1 MSGTPPGQANFNP
14 SRQLTPAALSSPL
27 ASGDNVFNL
36 MTAQV
41 LVSYTFDTWGLT
53 QLAQNR
59 PSAVGESIA

>member
-1 MSGTPPGQANFNP
+1 VQANFNP

-41 LVSYTFDTWGLT
+41 LVSYTFDTWGLNRRT
-53 QLAQNR
+53 VAAQR
-59 PSAVGESIA
+59 HPAAS